1 MAKLTLLPGGAELEQ
16 RRHISSRV
24 LELETAL
31 NNLLSIV
38 LDSGLDPLP
47 QVREAREALSGS
59 GVKCRI

>member
-1 MAKLTLLPGGAELEQ
+1 MAKLTLLPSGAELEE
-16 RRHISSRV
+16 RRHMSSRV